1 MRRTLSRNMKY
12 FLWPLLG
19 LILICGCDTVRYL
32 AADRSDKEKREQL
45 EIDRLEWEIKNAETR
60 YQAGQIDRAAYNRIR
75 RQNGLLPTD

>member
-1 MRRTLSRNMKY
+1 MKY

-60 YQAGQIDRAAYNRIR
+60 YQAGQIDRSAYNRIR
-75 RQNGLLPTD
+75 RQHGLSPTD